1 MYPEVSMNVVRRRV
15 LVAGARFAGLSPVAA
30 GTAVARGF
38 AGSSEVALVPFAA
51 GGSDLG
57 VALAHLG
64 DGVVERGAG
73 GWTAVGPGWLAAGLD
88 DAVAGARFDPEAGSA
103 GIGRHLARAL
113 SGGQRVAE
121 VMVDLTGVDA
131 HDAGAGLLAA
141 LGARADGPLDAGAA
155 ALADLGTVDLDPVR
169 ELLAG
174 VALLGIVP
182 PGDLDAPLVGLRG
195 VIAGRGFDAGV
206 ARAEVLRLDE
216 AVAHYAGLVAPGIA
230 DEPGTGAAGGAA
242 FAVRALGGRLVT
254 GVGLCAERAGL
265 ARTLARADV
274 VITACDRL
282 DVGNRGG
289 LLLAELIELTERAER
304 PLVVLAREVGISGR
318 ELRTFGVESAHQVGT
333 GDDPAAALQAVAARV
348 ARDWNR

>member
-121 VMVDLTGVDA
+121 VMVDLTGVDVNT
-131 HDAGAGLLAA
+131 L
-141 LGARADGPLDAGAA
+141 LGALH
-155 ALADLGTVDLDPVR
+155 
-169 ELLAG
+169 
-174 VALLGIVP
+174 
-182 PGDLDAPLVGLRG
+182 
-195 VIAGRGFDAGV
+195 
-206 ARAEVLRLDE
+206 
-216 AVAHYAGLVAPGIA
+216 AV
-230 DEPGTGAAGGAA
+230 
-242 FAVRALGGRLVT
+242 
-254 GVGLCAERAGL
+254 L
-265 ARTLARADV
+265 ARTEVRESALSVAQPRTLTIEDQLRRLRARLGRGRAFLFSDV
-274 VITACDRL
+274 LVNPHDRTEIA
-282 DVGNRGG
+282 VT
-289 LLLAELIELTERAER
+289 LLALLELIKR
-304 PLVVLAREVGISGR
+304 REAQASQSY
-318 ELRTFGVESAHQVGT
+318 LFGPIEV
-333 GDDPAAALQAVAARV
+333 AAAEPEAA
-348 ARDWNR
+348 APAE